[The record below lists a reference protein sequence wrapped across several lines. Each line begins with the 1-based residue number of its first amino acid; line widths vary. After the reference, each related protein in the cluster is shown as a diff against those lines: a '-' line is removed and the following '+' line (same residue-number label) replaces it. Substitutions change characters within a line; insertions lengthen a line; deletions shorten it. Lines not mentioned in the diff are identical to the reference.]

1 LRPLVSATTAT
12 TLRVHDEVFHS
23 LQLSEA
29 QSEWQGSLF
38 SSSQKSM
45 PLDVFS
51 VADGQI
57 FTEGINSV
65 ANIKEQWWTNYLD
78 RRNLKLGIA
87 IGANPPKDPVIVPEM
102 PRLALGKAAA
112 RPVTGDY
119 KVTSTQREFDER
131 SATSEL
137 RDWMRET
144 GYFAKRPYHIK
155 GTPQHTH
162 HRSRRAMVALRPC
175 SPSIA
180 MLSPRCPGMPTYYG
194 RSLHSSSSDGTDF
207 SSRRG

>member
-1 LRPLVSATTAT
+1 
-12 TLRVHDEVFHS
+12 
-23 LQLSEA
+23 
-29 QSEWQGSLF
+29 
-38 SSSQKSM
+38 M

-51 VADGQI
+51 VGDGQI
-57 FTEGINSV
+57 FTEGINSE
-65 ANIKEQWWTNYLD
+65 ANIKEHWWTNYLD

-112 RPVTGDY
+112 RPVTGEY

-155 GTPQHTH
+155 GSELAPTH
-162 HRSRRAMVALRPC
+162 QRSRRAMVALRPC